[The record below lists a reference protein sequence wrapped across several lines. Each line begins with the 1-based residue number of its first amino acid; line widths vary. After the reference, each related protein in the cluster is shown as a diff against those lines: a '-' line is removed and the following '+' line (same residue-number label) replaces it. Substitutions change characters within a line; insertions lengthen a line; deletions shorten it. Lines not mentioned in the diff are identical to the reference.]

1 MLRLKPVV
9 TDRIFNEE
17 TLHFMKRTGFKV
29 DCILTSPPYNTC
41 RALTSEHARN
51 THQGRYDIYTDT
63 KTPDEYIKWTLE
75 LFKWFD
81 VHLKSNGVILYNVSY
96 SSDRSGNSTNND
108 TVWAMIS
115 SILSKTEFTV
125 ADKIVWKKSSALP
138 NNTSPNS
145 LTRICEDIFVFCRKS
160 ELKTFYCNKEVSSVR
175 ESGQKMY
182 RSIMNFIQARN
193 NDGSCALN
201 KATFSSDLVKQLLYL
216 YCPKGGLVFDPF
228 MGTGTTAVGA
238 IQLGMHYVGTELSSA
253 QCDYARERLNKYEN
267 SEICGAVN
275 KTPTKLAEDLNS
287 ADLQL
292 SD

>member
-1 MLRLKPVV
+1 MLKLVSVRDK
-9 TDRIFNEE
+9 IYNCE
-17 TLHFMKRTGFKV
+17 TVDFMQSKAFKA

-41 RALTSEHARN
+41 RAFTSEHSRK

-63 KTPDEYIKWTLE
+63 KTPEEYITWTLN
-75 LFKWFD
+75 LFDNFNR
-81 VHLKSNGVILYNVSY
+81 HLKENGVILYNVSY
-96 SSDRSGNSTNND
+96 SSDRTVNSSNND
-108 TVWAMIS
+108 TVWRVVS
-115 SILSKTEFTV
+115 SICCSSEFTV

-182 RSIMNFIQARN
+182 RSVTNFIQARN

-238 IQLGMHYVGTELSSA
+238 VQLGMHYVGTELSSA

-275 KTPTKLAEDLNS
+275 KTPTKISGRLKLR
-287 ADLQL
+287 
-292 SD
+292 